1 MAWHINGTC
10 LPVTGNVK
18 FTLKS
23 PHVKCFQSTEDC
35 HQCLSAPCCSLPTPL
50 HTLPASPMKRHHKN
64 YGFPRY
70 FPLHCL
76 TKVTAR
82 TTDCSK
88 KGWLKSIKKEW
99 LLWVT
104 HYSQFHVLATYKSKA
119 SETHI
124 SIKGIRLM
132 PALHRQGAR
141 WQAPS
146 QGFLTVLIAEMC
158 PTTHSG
164 HWEPTHLPGSNGIL
178 PGLYFNVEY
187 PNRSKTVPSS
197 PIFLK
202 FNLS

>member
-1 MAWHINGTC
+1 M
-10 LPVTGNVK
+10 LPEHWRLPPVPVS
-18 FTLKS
+18 TLLQPS
-23 PHVKCFQSTEDC
+23 HT
-35 HQCLSAPCCSLPTPL
+35 SAHPTSLPYEETPQEL
-50 HTLPASPMKRHHKN
+50 WLPQV
-64 YGFPRY
+64 
-70 FPLHCL
+70 FPLALPQQSHG
-76 TKVTAR
+76 KNN
-82 TTDCSK
+82 CSK

-178 PGLYFNVEY
+178 PGLYLNVEY